1 MSPRRRLR
9 LDQLMVDRGLAGTVE
24 EARAL
29 VMAGDVSLPGSQGR
43 PTAGQQIGY
52 DREIALRP
60 RARYVSRGGEK
71 LAHALERFGV
81 DPAGMTVLD
90 VGASTGGFTD
100 CLLQRGARR
109 VFAIDV
115 GRGQLHSRLAADDR
129 VVSMEGVN
137 AREPFHLPGLQSS
150 AQSPAQSAGRVDLI
164 VADVSF
170 ISLRVVLPQVFHHL
184 VTGGRA
190 IVLFKPQFEALREEV
205 PRGGVIRD
213 PALRARLVGRFVAWL
228 TANGIRIRGL
238 VRSPILGDAGN
249 AEFLFW
255 VEPRNEPGNELE
267 AETPAAPPAEP
278 RSDG

>member
-1 MSPRRRLR
+1 
-9 LDQLMVDRGLAGTVE
+9 MVDRGLAGTVE

-43 PTAGQQIGY
+43 PTAGQRIGY

-81 DPAGMTVLD
+81 DPAGMTVMD

-109 VFAIDV
+109 VFAVDV
-115 GRGQLHSRLAADDR
+115 GRGQLHSRLVADDR

-137 AREPFHLPGLQSS
+137 AREPFHLPGLQS
-150 AQSPAQSAGRVDLI
+150 PAQLAGEVDLI

-184 VTGGRA
+184 VAGGRA

-213 PALRARLVGRFVAWL
+213 PDLRARLVGRFVSWL

-255 VEPRNEPGNELE
+255 VEP
-267 AETPAAPPAEP
+267 PAEP
-278 RSDG
+278 RPEPSGAHRADPRSDR

>member
-9 LDQLMVDRGLAGTVE
+9 LDLLMVENGFAVTVE
-24 EARAL
+24 EAQAL

-43 PTAGQQIGY
+43 PTPGQQVRH
-52 DREIALRP
+52 DQEIAIRP
-60 RARYVSRGGEK
+60 RRPYVSRGGEK
-71 LAHALERFGV
+71 LAYALDRFGV
-81 DPAGMTVLD
+81 DPAGITVLD

-109 VFAIDV
+109 VYAVDV
-115 GRGQLHSRLAADDR
+115 GHGQLHSRLVADDR

-137 AREPFHLPGLQSS
+137 ARDPFELPVELTGE
-150 AQSPAQSAGRVDLI
+150 VDLI

-170 ISLRVVLPQVFHHL
+170 ISLRVVLPQAFLHL
-184 VTGGRA
+184 PPRGQLPGAQSPQGQPPQGQSPDGRFRRGRA
-190 IVLFKPQFEALREEV
+190 IVLFKPQFEARRDEV

-213 PALRARLVGRFVAWL
+213 PALRARLIGRFVAWL

-255 VEPRNEPGNELE
+255 LEPPG
-267 AETPAAPPAEP
+267 
-278 RSDG
+278 RS

>member
-9 LDQLMVDRGLAGTVE
+9 LDLLMVENGFAVTVE
-24 EARAL
+24 EAQAL
-29 VMAGDVSLPGSQGR
+29 VMAGDVSLPGRQGR
-43 PTAGQQIGY
+43 PTPGQQVRH
-52 DREIALRP
+52 DQEIAIRP
-60 RARYVSRGGEK
+60 RRPYVSRGGEK
-71 LAHALERFGV
+71 LAYALDRFGV
-81 DPAGMTVLD
+81 DPAGITVLD

-109 VFAIDV
+109 VYAVDV
-115 GRGQLHSRLAADDR
+115 GHGQLHSRLVADDR

-137 AREPFHLPGLQSS
+137 ARDPFELPVELTGE
-150 AQSPAQSAGRVDLI
+150 VDLV

-170 ISLRVVLPQVFHHL
+170 ISLRVVLPQAFLHL
-184 VTGGRA
+184 PPRGQLPGAQSPQGQPPQGQSPDGRFRRGRA
-190 IVLFKPQFEALREEV
+190 IVLFKPQFEARRDEV

-213 PALRARLVGRFVAWL
+213 PALRARLIGRFVAWL

-255 VEPRNEPGNELE
+255 LEPPG
-267 AETPAAPPAEP
+267 
-278 RSDG
+278 RS